1 MASASLDTG
10 SPSDLQVE
18 ISPMRRRHLRS
29 VLRIE
34 SQVCPRPWTLPLYLS
49 ELGAPS
55 GRRYVVARTATS
67 VVGYGGL
74 MVAAGEGHVTTIAV
88 DPACQRRAVG
98 SRVLHALASWGRDQG
113 CTGLTLEV
121 RMGNVAAQSLYRRFG
136 FAPAGVRR
144 GYYAETNEDALIM
157 WAHDVDRPAYAERL
171 RSIAERLGIDAGTD
185 PAPGDGLA

>member
-1 MASASLDTG
+1 MVSAHLDTD
-10 SPSDLQVE
+10 SPSELQVQ

-49 ELGAPS
+49 ELGAAS

-74 MVAAGEGHVTTIAV
+74 MVAAGEGHVTTLAV

-98 SRVLHALASWGRDQG
+98 SQVLHALASWGRDQG

-157 WAHDVDRPAYAERL
+157 WAHGVDRPAYAERL
-171 RSIAERLGIDAGTD
+171 RSIAERLGIDAGTY
-185 PAPGDGLA
+185 PAPGEGGP